1 MLDNDFSHEIRLRA
15 PFDLALTTAVA
26 RRLPSNILYPLHD
39 GELRVVMSLD
49 NEATLIAARQTS
61 PQTVVYRALGA
72 ALSDG
77 RQATVEANLRRLL
90 GLDVDLAP
98 LNTLLARE
106 PVIGPLARRLSGLRP
121 PRFLSLWETF
131 VQVIPFQQV
140 SLAAAMTML
149 NRMVMAY
156 GPRVRFE
163 GEEYRGAPPPDRM
176 LSGAE
181 AEMRACGLSAAKVM
195 ALRGCAEWLMAG
207 KISEDELAGLS
218 DEEAAQRLRALPGI
232 GPWSAQLVLLR
243 GFGRLGNFPAGD
255 SGAAKGMRE
264 VFEAASNPEAAA
276 AEALERLGEWRGY
289 LYFMLLGRRILGLG

>member
-1 MLDNDFSHEIRLRA
+1 M
-15 PFDLALTTAVA
+15 
-26 RRLPSNILYPLHD
+26 
-39 GELRVVMSLD
+39 
-49 NEATLIAARQTS
+49 IAARQTS

-72 ALSDG
+72 TLSDG
-77 RQATVEANLRRLL
+77 RQAKVEANLRRLL

-98 LNTLLARE
+98 LNTLLAHE
-106 PVIGPLARRLSGLRP
+106 PVLGPLAHRLSGLRP

-163 GEEYRGAPPPDRM
+163 GEEYMGAPAPDRV

-181 AEMRACGLSAAKVM
+181 VEMRACGLSAAKVT

-232 GPWSAQLVLLR
+232 GPWSAQLILLR

-255 SGAAKGMRE
+255 SGAAKGLRE
-264 VFEAASNPEAAA
+264 VFEAAPNPEAAA
-276 AEALERLGEWRGY
+276 AEALERLGAWRGY